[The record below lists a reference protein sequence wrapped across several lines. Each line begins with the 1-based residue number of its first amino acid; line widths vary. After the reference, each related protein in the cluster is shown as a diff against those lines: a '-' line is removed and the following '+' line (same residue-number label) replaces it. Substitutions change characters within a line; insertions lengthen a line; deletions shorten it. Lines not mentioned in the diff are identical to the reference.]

1 MLASLTTCHRGES
14 VQEPFEAA
22 VVIPTTCRPSL
33 AKAVA
38 SVFGQAGVRRIQVLI
53 GIDVARGD
61 PAVIDEIQAMRPPGH
76 AVTVFNLG
84 YSTSARHGG
93 IHPAGDGG
101 SLRTILTY
109 AANSR
114 FVAYLDDDNWWH
126 ETHIERLRAAIAGKD
141 WAYTLRW
148 FVDPDS
154 LEPLAVDRW
163 ESVGPGQG
171 VFAQAYGGFVDPNCL
186 MIDKL
191 KCDAAIRGWAIPM
204 SADAR
209 ARTADRTV
217 FHALRRSPAVGF
229 TGAPTSYYVIAPI
242 DDHSAYRLNWIRAYR
257 RHFGEAALR
266 LDWQPPTYGGAL
278 ADPTPPT

>member
-1 MLASLTTCHRGES
+1 MLSTLTTLHPGEP
-14 VQEPFEAA
+14 VQEPFDAA

-33 AKAVA
+33 VKAVA
-38 SVFGQAGVRRIQVLI
+38 SVFRQVGVRRIQVLI
-53 GIDVARGD
+53 GVDVVRGD
-61 PAVIDEIQAMRPPGH
+61 PAVIDEIEAMRPPGH

-101 SLRTILTY
+101 SLRTVLTY

-114 FVAYLDDDNWWH
+114 FVAYLDDDNWLH
-126 ETHIERLRAAIAGKD
+126 ETHVARLLAAMAGKD

-148 FVDPDS
+148 FVDPDT
-154 LEPLAVDRW
+154 LQPLAIDRW

-171 VFAQAYGGFVDPNCL
+171 VFAEGFGGFVDPNCL

-191 KCDAAIRGWAIPM
+191 KCDAAIRGWTIPM

-209 ARTADRTV
+209 RRTADRTV
-217 FHALRRSPAVGF
+217 FDALRRQPAVGF
-229 TGAPTSYYVIAPI
+229 TNAVTTYYVIAPI
-242 DDHSAYRLNWIRAYR
+242 DPNSIYRLSWVREFR
-257 RHFGEAALR
+257 RRVGEAALS
-266 LDWQPPTYGGAL
+266 LDPQPPMYGQPFATSS
-278 ADPTPPT
+278 AI